1 MYMKIKILLILSL
14 ITVYNAA
21 VAQDEDIVKIIDV
34 LTIKWDEEA
43 KDLETYEGL
52 KKYCRDKAYRDNTI
66 ELLNTIHHYD
76 SSLFKIVTDKYA
88 NSKDPEAKATLE
100 DIETLELDYATR
112 RFLNFLRRECMSLN
126 DNENNKN
133 LEGYDE
139 IVLDIEDEMI
149 QYVEDITRQIDL
161 IDEHIHHLKDL

>member
-21 VAQDEDIVKIIDV
+21 VAQDEDIVKIIDD

-66 ELLNTIHHYD
+66 
-76 SSLFKIVTDKYA
+76 
-88 NSKDPEAKATLE
+88 
-100 DIETLELDYATR
+100 
-112 RFLNFLRRECMSLN
+112 
-126 DNENNKN
+126 
-133 LEGYDE
+133 
-139 IVLDIEDEMI
+139 
-149 QYVEDITRQIDL
+149 
-161 IDEHIHHLKDL
+161 